1 MNPDIEAIFLDVG
14 NTLRIVLPEADFIAR
29 ARQDLMDLVN
39 PQVSETEFFD
49 ILEKRWKVYRTAS
62 KASLLEASEKELWT
76 QHLLPDYPYEKIA
89 PISGRLTRL
98 WRDHDGRRVPR
109 PDVSDV
115 VKELSRR
122 GYVLGIIANTI
133 TETEIPDWMESD
145 GLTEYF
151 KAVVLSSR
159 VRIRKP
165 NPEIYWEAARR
176 VGVEPSKCAYVGDNP
191 VRDVEGCRAAGFGM
205 MIILLEPD
213 TLKKEPPTV
222 EHKPDYTIQTCS
234 DLLDIFPPRRA

>member
-145 GLTEYF
+145 GLTEY
-151 KAVVLSSR
+151 L
-159 VRIRKP
+159 
-165 NPEIYWEAARR
+165 RR
-176 VGVEPSKCAYVGDNP
+176 WC
-191 VRDVEGCRAAGFGM
+191 
-205 MIILLEPD
+205 
-213 TLKKEPPTV
+213 
-222 EHKPDYTIQTCS
+222 
-234 DLLDIFPPRRA
+234 FPPRCAFANPTPRSTGKPRAGWGWSRPNALMSATTRCVMWKVQPEGCNTVLLLHFDAVYQDL